1 MEAIEFYRRL
11 DLLKDEFEDKVGKV
25 EEEYALSHNKVK
37 IGDIIT
43 DHIGCIK
50 VDSISVTKI
59 YGSTLPLCAYHGEE
73 YTKKGVAKKNGNNRV
88 VWQSNLIKD

>member
-11 DLLKDEFEDKVGKV
+11 NLLKDEYDDKVHQI
-25 EEEYALSHNKVK
+25 EDEYALSHNKVK

-50 VDSISVTKI
+50 VEEIGTTKI
-59 YGSTLPLCAYHGEE
+59 YGSPLPLCTYLGSE
-73 YTKKGVAKKNGNNRV
+73 YTKKGEIKKNGNRRV
-88 VWQSNLIKD
+88 VWQSNLIK